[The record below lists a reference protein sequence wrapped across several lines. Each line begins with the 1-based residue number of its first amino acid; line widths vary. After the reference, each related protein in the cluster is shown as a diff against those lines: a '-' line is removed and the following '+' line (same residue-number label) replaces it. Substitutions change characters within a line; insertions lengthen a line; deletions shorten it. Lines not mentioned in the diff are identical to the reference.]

1 VQKLIFGGRSDQEL
15 KYAKAKAKAAEF
27 RVDDNALTSFP
38 LDSDELHYT
47 SVYAISSYT
56 NARIAG
62 ASAAEY
68 QSDLRKVASF
78 YDAASNDKGYAP
90 YSDGYWLLAMA
101 AYFLVG
107 NFGSAKVAASHVKTP
122 GFYGEYGEILHSL
135 ISFLLIPDSDEPK
148 RLIAL
153 RRFLRGEDV
162 SENEVYEEASAY
174 LHYDN
179 PEDAFFGKVLF
190 VAIGDAIA
198 SSSRKLLPSFTG
210 VQLDKWRSYL
220 AEDSSSKLL
229 WQAQRRIGEAGVLSG
244 TNAFIQLPT
253 GTGKTKSIEILL
265 RARILSGSCRMAV
278 IVAPLRALCAEIA
291 NELGY
296 SLKGVAVVQLASDV
310 LEIDPWLSSRS
321 GEPNIM
327 VFTPEKLGYVLHHEP
342 QLIDDADLFVF
353 DEAHLL
359 DDESRGPNYELLLTE
374 IFQKKPDAQRVMIS
388 AVVSNPQDISHW
400 AFGDNGKIV
409 SDRSIQVTEKAV
421 GYFSRKGRLVNY
433 VDPLNVSKR
442 DYFLKLDIAPTP
454 LAMRSGE
461 RRERVFPDLKG
472 KANAKMR
479 RDLAIYY
486 ANRLLPNGACA
497 IYVPKKASISPLF
510 DRIDDIVARGGSL
523 ANLQSSADPREI
535 GAISKLIE
543 KHYGINN
550 SLSAGVLSGILPHY
564 GDLQGAIRQ
573 SVEYA
578 VEHGLANC
586 IACTS
591 TLAEGVNLPIKYLL
605 VTDVMKS
612 ANEPKTRDFQNLA
625 GRTARSGKFSE
636 GSVLVIDDILE
647 KAKVRR
653 YSRLFDPSI
662 IEECKSSI
670 GNLLA
675 DAKCEQAGRVRTIP
689 GNQIASVILEH
700 LDDSDLEQ
708 KLAVALKNSLGCN
721 DYQARELSASR
732 VKPLEAIESYLSSI
746 IDAGGTEQDVMET
759 ATSTF
764 AYSSADDAV
773 QEQLLKLFQAIY
785 EHLSSEP
792 KPSLSICSKTR
803 VGLRKTDSLLSWTS
817 TQSAKEFFA
826 SGCVQLNIIVNEFLS
841 LRPDLSD
848 RYQAPEFTKAV
859 EMWIEGYNL
868 LSIQEELKVNFASCS
883 KLSITKTERLASNYI
898 SYSFGHFI
906 SCLID
911 VVSSEESDFIGNVD
925 QLQTLQRKVKY
936 GVPNVGCSVICEKVL
951 DDRIVAFDVVTI
963 LDCGTAESLEEVKLE
978 AQAHREALL
987 QYANGLPSFCAK
999 RLKLLLR

>member
-1 VQKLIFGGRSDQEL
+1 VQKLILGGRSEQEL
-15 KYAKAKAKAAEF
+15 KYAKAKAKATEF
-27 RVDDNALTSFP
+27 RVDDNELTTFP
-38 LDSDELHYT
+38 LNSDELHYT
-47 SVYAISSYT
+47 SVYVISSYA

-62 ASAAEY
+62 ASATEY
-68 QSDLRKVASF
+68 QAELRKVASF
-78 YDAASNDKGYAP
+78 YDAASNDNGYSQYA
-90 YSDGYWLLAMA
+90 DGYWLLAMA

-107 NFGSAKVAASHVKTP
+107 NFGSAKVAASHVKIP
-122 GFYGEYGEILHSL
+122 DFYGEYGEILHSVV
-135 ISFLLIPDSDEPK
+135 SFLLIPNSNEPK
-148 RLIAL
+148 QLAAL
-153 RRFLRGEDV
+153 CRFLRGEDV
-162 SENEVYEEASAY
+162 SENVVHEEASAY

-190 VAIGDAIA
+190 VAIGDAVA

-210 VQLDKWRSYL
+210 VQLEKWKPYL
-220 AEDSSSKLL
+220 ADDSSSKLL
-229 WQAQRRIGEAGVLSG
+229 WQAQRRIGEAGILSG
-244 TNAFIQLPT
+244 TNAFVQLPT

-265 RARILSGSCRMAV
+265 RARILSGNCRMAV
-278 IVAPLRALCAEIA
+278 IVAPLRALCTEIA
-291 NELGY
+291 NELGS
-296 SLKGVAVVQLASDV
+296 SLKGTAVVQLASDV
-310 LEIDPWLSSRS
+310 LEIDPWMGSHSSETS
-321 GEPNIM
+321 IM

-374 IFQKKPDAQRVMIS
+374 IFHKKPDAQKVLIS
-388 AVVSNPQDISHW
+388 AVVSNPEDISHW
-400 AFGDNGKIV
+400 AFGENGKIV
-409 SDRSIQVTEKAV
+409 HDRSIQVTEKAI

-433 VDPLNVSKR
+433 IDPLDVSKR
-442 DYFLKLDIAPTP
+442 DYFLKLDILPTP
-454 LAMRSGE
+454 LAMRPGE

-472 KANAKMR
+472 KSDAKMR

-497 IYVPKKASISPLF
+497 IYVPKKSSIFPLF
-510 DRIDDIVARGGSL
+510 QRIDEIVARGGIL
-523 ANLQSSADPREI
+523 ANLQSSADSREI
-535 GAISKLIE
+535 GAISSLIE
-543 KHYGINN
+543 KHYGTNN

-578 VEHGLANC
+578 VEHGRASC

-605 VTDVMKS
+605 VTDVMKN
-612 ANEPKTRDFQNLA
+612 ANEPRTRDFQNLA

-636 GSVLVIDDILE
+636 GSVLILDDILDR
-647 KAKVRR
+647 AKVRR

-675 DAKCEQAGRVRTIP
+675 DAKYEEAGRVRTIP

-700 LDDSDLEQ
+700 LDDPDLEQ
-708 KLAVALKNSLGCN
+708 NLAIALKKSLRCN
-721 DYQARELSASR
+721 DYQARELSAHR
-732 VKPLEAIESYLSSI
+732 VKPLEAIESYLSNI
-746 IDAGGTEQDVMET
+746 IDAGGTEKDIMET

-773 QEQLLKLFQAIY
+773 QEQLLKLFQAIF

-803 VGLRKTDSLLSWTS
+803 VGLRKTDSLISWTS
-817 TQSAKEFFA
+817 TQPAEEFFA
-826 SGCVQLNIIVNEFLS
+826 SGCDQLHIIVDEFLS

-848 RYQAPEFTKAV
+848 RYQVPEFTKAV
-859 EMWIEGYNL
+859 EMWIDGDSL
-868 LSIQEELKVNFASCS
+868 FSINEELRGSFTSCS
-883 KLSITKTERLASNYI
+883 KLSIPKTERLASNYI

-925 QLQTLQRKVKY
+925 QLQDLQRKVKY
-936 GVPNVGCSVICEKVL
+936 GVPNAGCSVICEKVL
-951 DDRIVAFDVVTI
+951 NDRIIAFDVVAI
-963 LDCGTAESLEEVKLE
+963 LNCETARSLEEVKLE
-978 AQAHREALL
+978 ARTHQDALL
-987 QYANGLPSFCAK
+987 QYANGLPSFCANK
-999 RLKLLLR
+999 LKLLLR